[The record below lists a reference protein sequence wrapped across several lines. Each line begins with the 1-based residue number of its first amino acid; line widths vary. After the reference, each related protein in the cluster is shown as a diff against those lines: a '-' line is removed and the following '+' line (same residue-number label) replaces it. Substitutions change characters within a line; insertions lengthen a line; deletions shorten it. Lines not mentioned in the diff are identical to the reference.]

1 MLYVSLQNIV
11 AVDFL
16 SQETILDGALRKV
29 AVTRLKAVLVLGKAL
44 QLR

>member
-11 AVDFL
+11 AKDRL
-16 SQETILDGALRKV
+16 SQETMIYGALRMV
-29 AVTRLKAVLVLGKAL
+29 AVTRLKAVLGKAL